1 MHRVCPTTQPNGD
14 ARLVYGTGM
23 HRVLRTTIILLF
35 GAVFAAEG
43 LTQSPGEGP
52 ESFTGK
58 WSGSFEITPPD
69 GKVVHDTAVLI
80 LKQSGAVVT
89 GSIGQT
95 EDKQS
100 AFTDGTA
107 DGRKLQ
113 FTLDSGEGMHL
124 DFHLSLV
131 AGHLKG
137 SASGTLQGGVVNA
150 TIDALPMSSKN
161 PTIVSPEQELFNQ
174 VARLDKAMFDA
185 YNRRDLAAL
194 KTMFTEDLEFYHDKS
209 GLMSYRQSME
219 SFKKNFQG
227 QTRMRRQLVA
237 GSLEVYP
244 IAGYG
249 AVEIGVHRF
258 YSTEPNQTEK
268 LTATAKFVH
277 VWKKA
282 KGAWKIARVVSYDH
296 Q

>member
-1 MHRVCPTTQPNGD
+1 
-14 ARLVYGTGM
+14 M

-35 GAVFAAEG
+35 GAVFVAEG
-43 LTQSPGEGP
+43 VAQLPVDHQ

-69 GKVVHDTAVLI
+69 GKVVHDSAVLI
-80 LKQSGAVVT
+80 LKQSGTAVT
-89 GSIGQT
+89 GSIGQSD
-95 EDKQS
+95 DKQS
-100 AFTDGTA
+100 AFKDGRA
-107 DGRKLQ
+107 DGHSLQ
-113 FTLDSGEGMHL
+113 FTLDSGKGMHL
-124 DFHLSLV
+124 EFHLLLV

-137 SASGTLQGGVVNA
+137 SASGTLQGGIVTA
-150 TIDALPMSSKN
+150 SIDTKPVSSKN
-161 PTIVSPEQELFNQ
+161 PTIVSPEQKLYNQ

-185 YNRRDLAAL
+185 YNRRDLAVL
-194 KTMFTEDLEFYHDKS
+194 KSMFTEDLEFYHDKS

-227 QTRMRRQLVA
+227 QTRMRRQLVE

-249 AVEIGVHRF
+249 AVEIGVHKF
-258 YSTEPNQTEK
+258 YSTEPNQKEK

-296 Q
+296 E

>member
-1 MHRVCPTTQPNGD
+1 MHRVVR
-14 ARLVYGTGM
+14 A
-23 HRVLRTTIILLF
+23 TIILLF
-35 GAVFAAEG
+35 GAVLAAEG
-43 LTQSPGEGP
+43 IAQLPGEGR

-58 WSGSFEITPPD
+58 WSGGFEITPPD

-89 GSIGQT
+89 GSIGQS

-100 AFTDGTA
+100 AFTDGKA
-107 DGRKLQ
+107 EGHRLQ
-113 FTLDSGEGMHL
+113 FTLDSGKGMRL
-124 DFHLSLV
+124 EFHLSLV

-137 SASGTLQGGVVNA
+137 SASGTLLGGIVTA
-150 TIDALPMSSKN
+150 TIDALPVSSKN
-161 PTIVSPEQELFNQ
+161 PTIVSPEQELYNQ
-174 VARLDKAMFDA
+174 VAGLDKAMFDA

-209 GLMSYRQSME
+209 GLMRYRQSME
-219 SFKKNFQG
+219 SFKRNFQG
-227 QTRMRRQLVA
+227 RTRMRRQLVA

-244 IAGYG
+244 ITGYG
-249 AVEIGVHRF
+249 AVETGVHRF

-282 KGAWKIARVVSYDH
+282 KGGWKIARVVSYDH